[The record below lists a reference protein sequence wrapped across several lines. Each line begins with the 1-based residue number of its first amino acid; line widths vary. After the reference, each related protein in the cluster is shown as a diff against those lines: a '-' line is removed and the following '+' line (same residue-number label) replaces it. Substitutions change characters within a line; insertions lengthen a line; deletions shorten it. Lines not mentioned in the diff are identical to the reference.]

1 MKLKKELISPAA
13 LLIIAGLVFLAWV
26 KPQPSPRPSSSALPA
41 PVAAAAHPD
50 QTGTLSISGAFAL
63 YPLTVKWADEFKKT
77 HPGIKIDISAGGAGK
92 GITDVL
98 SGVTDIGL
106 VSRDLTPEETKKGAF
121 PLAVTKDAV
130 IPTISASNP
139 FLKDLQARGI
149 KKEALNRIFIT
160 GELRSWGQLGLKTNA
175 PVHVYTRS
183 DAAGAAE
190 TWAGYFGK
198 KQEDL
203 QGVAVY
209 GDPGLALAVK
219 KDPSGIGFNNIV
231 YVYDAQSK
239 QPTNG
244 VVPLPIDLNNN
255 GKIDPDE
262 NVYAT
267 IEDITHAIATGK
279 FPSPPARDLYFVTK
293 GGVKNPVAKAF
304 ISWVLTEGQKYVKEA
319 GYINLS
325 QEKINAGLNKLK

>member
-1 MKLKKELISPAA
+1 MTMNLNKNSMTWIA
-13 LLIIAGLVFLAWV
+13 AGLCWAAPFV
-26 KPQPSPRPSSSALPA
+26 QPRITSPDRAMH
-41 PVAAAAHPD
+41 VAAAPRES
-50 QTGTLSISGAFAL
+50 GNISISGAFAL
-63 YPLTVKWADEFKKT
+63 YPLTVKWAGEFRKV
-77 HPGIKIDISAGGAGK
+77 HPEIKIDISAGGAGK

-121 PLAVTKDAV
+121 PIAVTKDAV

-139 FLKDLQARGI
+139 FLKELQAKGL
-149 KKEALNRIFIT
+149 KKAALNGIFIT
-160 GELRSWGQLGLKTNA
+160 GQINTWGQAGLKTNA

-190 TWAGYFGK
+190 TWALYFGK

-203 QGVAVY
+203 QGVAVF
-209 GDPGLALAVK
+209 GDPGLAQAVK
-219 KDPSGIGFNNIV
+219 KDPAGIGFNNIV
-231 YVYDAQSK
+231 YVYDAQTK

-255 GKIDPDE
+255 GKIDADE
-262 NVYAT
+262 QFYGS
-267 IEDITHAIATGK
+267 IDQITGAIAAGK
-279 FPSPPARDLYFVTK
+279 YPAPPARDLYFVTK
-293 GGVKNPVAKAF
+293 GAVRNPSVKTF
-304 ISWVLTEGQKYVKEA
+304 IQWVLTEGQKYVKEA

-325 QEKINAGLNKLK
+325 AEKINAGLKKL